1 MSALGRALP
10 GLNAA
15 TARTS
20 DPVPDGFLD
29 GIYDYIHTHPA
40 ITTAAFVASVVMFV
54 GGLLLVPWLIVR
66 LPADFFLRHDRP
78 QPDRHPVAH
87 ALAVAARNLLGWPLL
102 ALGAAMLVLPGQGLL
117 TILVAVALVDFPGKR
132 RVELALVRE
141 KHLHRGIDWLRQ
153 RAGVPPLLIPP
164 RGEVSRDG

>member
-1 MSALGRALP
+1 MPTTTTAWPVALGWSSPLRPLQEASLWQRVTDFVD
-10 GLNAA
+10 A
-15 TARTS
+15 
-20 DPVPDGFLD
+20 
-29 GIYDYIHTHPA
+29 HPA
-40 ITTAAFVASVVMFV
+40 ITTAAFTASIAMFV

-78 QPDRHPVAH
+78 RPQKHPVVH
-87 ALAVAARNLLGWPLL
+87 ALGVAARNLVGWPLL
-102 ALGAAMLVLPGQGLL
+102 ALGVAMLVLPGQGLL

-153 RAGVPPLLIPP
+153 RAGVPPLVIPEREDVT
-164 RGEVSRDG
+164 RGG